1 MTAGTFSEVRV
12 IGRWGPLALKLLA
25 VLGLLGLVTWANLYA
40 ADNALAIEATRRY
53 GYPGIFVAAAFSGFN
68 LVVPIP
74 VVAFFPFFMEA
85 GLAPVPT
92 VLLIALG
99 MTAGD
104 LVGYLIGH
112 TARQFVRPREGG
124 IIRRLEALRER
135 HPVLPVAVMFVYAAF
150 VPAPNEVLVLP
161 LAFLRYPVWGIFA
174 AVLAGN
180 LIFNSLVALGVV
192 GIFEA
197 F

>member
-53 GYPGIFVAAAFSGFN
+53 GYLGIFVAAAFSGFN